1 MLTFKKVLIAAAVAC
16 PVLLV
21 SSSADAHPNQ
31 WPLRRAMNYNWHNNY
46 AHYQYGQPVAMV
58 VPPTAQLQTN
68 WGWGV
73 GSSRLSR
80 LDHQFGRDYP
90 GPGPFGGGPYRN
102 TPAWPQDTNQFG
114 VYHVRAP
121 W

>member
-1 MLTFKKVLIAAAVAC
+1 MPSLKSLLLTTALAC
-16 PVLLV
+16 PLLFV
-21 SSSADAHPNQ
+21 ASTAEAHPNQ
-31 WPLRRAMNYNWHNNY
+31 WPLQRAMNYNWHQNY
-46 AHYQYGQPVAMV
+46 AHSSYGQPVSMV
-58 VPPTAQLQTN
+58 VPPTANLQTN

-73 GSSRLSR
+73 GSSRVSR
-80 LDHQFGRDYP
+80 IDHQFGRDYP
-90 GPGPFGGGPYRN
+90 GAGPFGGGYQS

>member
-1 MLTFKKVLIAAAVAC
+1 MLTFRKMLIAAAVTC

-46 AHYQYGQPVAMV
+46 AHYQYGQPVAVV